1 MSAQR
6 DLKTDLFAIGLCGG
20 VVFLALSLCT
30 YEPADPV
37 GELIRPFNHWY
48 QSDVLVYP
56 PSAEVSNAC
65 GRWGALT
72 AELLF
77 TSVGLGAFYFVLSIA
92 VLDVLLLRRRDIDA
106 PIVRSLGWFASLSG
120 LTTMFAIIAPNL
132 SPGPMIGSG
141 GYLGVLG
148 KTVLLEYFA
157 TAGGLILAVSLICG
171 GLLLAT
177 DYALVGMVRRTAFV
191 ILRFVFRSVRWLV
204 VR

>member
-37 GELIRPFNHWY
+37 GELIRPFNSWY

-56 PSAEVSNAC
+56 PSTEVSNAC

-77 TSVGLGAFYFVLSIA
+77 TTVGLGAFYFVLSIA
-92 VLDVLLLRRRDIDA
+92 ILDVLLLRRREIDA
-106 PIVRSLGWFASLSG
+106 PIVRSLGWFASLVG
-120 LTTMFAIIAPNL
+120 LTTVFAIMVPHL

-177 DYALVGMVRRTAFV
+177 DYALVR
-191 ILRFVFRSVRWLV
+191 
-204 VR
+204 